1 MPGGRAQ
8 AASGMYNSHN
18 LSQPLPPGVIGR
30 APRNG
35 TIVQQHTHYP
45 FAPQQPTSVTS
56 VQMQP
61 GGNQGS
67 QVHTVSSTFQ
77 QSTPIEKRK
86 LTADNAVPGS
96 TTGPSSAG
104 PSQLARPSF
113 SHQPS
118 TSSIVSDD
126 AGGGIEQD
134 HDGDAEKKGGQKK
147 GKKACT
153 VTGKG
158 PKEKHKAKACIYC
171 RRR

>member
-1 MPGGRAQ
+1 
-8 AASGMYNSHN
+8 MYNPHN

-45 FAPQQPTSVTS
+45 FAPQQPTTVSVST
-56 VQMQP
+56 QQP
-61 GGNQGS
+61 IAREGQI
-67 QVHTVSSTFQ
+67 HTVSSTFQ
-77 QSTPIEKRK
+77 QSTPIKKRK

-96 TTGPSSAG
+96 NAGSSSAG

-113 SHQPS
+113 HHQPG
-118 TSSIVSDD
+118 SSSSMVSDD
-126 AGGGIEQD
+126 TGGAMNEQD
-134 HDGDAEKKGGQKK
+134 RDGDAEKKGGQKK
-147 GKKACT
+147 GKKPACT
-153 VTGKG
+153 GTGKG